1 MMKGGEQLYLWG
13 SYRSSLIR
21 NHSAWPAT
29 SYYPGLLQ
37 HTGGCCNSSGQ
48 SSGTSTK
55 TQIQLEVKMSSCC
68 EAASWDASCHSR
80 RVHRST
86 SSCRCPRGF
95 FCLIRSKTS
104 AAHVPLTPC
113 GPHHHLGHHHHHH
126 ITYDQ
131 RCSDPPKDFVEDLQ
145 DELLLLV
152 AADAQQ
158 VGSMSLAEQVC
169 LQPA

>member
-1 MMKGGEQLYLWG
+1 MHGQPRHTTQVCCSTLADVVIVAAKVLVRQLRHRY
-13 SYRSSLIR
+13 SI
-21 NHSAWPAT
+21 
-29 SYYPGLLQ
+29 
-37 HTGGCCNSSGQ
+37 
-48 SSGTSTK
+48 K
-55 TQIQLEVKMSSCC
+55 LEVKMSSCC

-86 SSCRCPRGF
+86 SSCHCPRGF